1 MHWSPHPFT
10 LRQLQYALAVAQT
23 EGFRKAAEVCHVSQP
38 SLSAQV
44 AQLEDVLGVTLFDR
58 GNGGA
63 RALPGTAQLL
73 ERMRDLLV
81 DAEALQLAA
90 RRLGDPLSGSLR
102 IAVIP
107 TLSPY
112 LVPHAVGP
120 MRKAFAK
127 LQPLWIEQ
135 KTPAIRTGLAEGH
148 LDAALV
154 ALEADYGE
162 VDHEILGTDLFV
174 FAAHKGHPLARKTT
188 PLSLSSLKE
197 EQVLLLEDGHCLRD
211 QALSFCHGLREHD
224 AGVRATSLTTLAQMV
239 AGGLGV
245 TFLPSLALAQE
256 NAHGRL
262 GWRSLAEQS
271 PSRTI
276 GLIWR
281 RRSSWTGPM
290 QEIAT
295 VLRAAFSPLLMPDAG
310 ESPKEK
316 PAR

>member
-38 SLSAQV
+38 SLSTQV
-44 AQLEDVLGVTLFDR
+44 AQLEDVLGVTLFER
-58 GNGGA
+58 GSGGV
-63 RALPGTAQLL
+63 RALPGTQQLL
-73 ERMRDLLV
+73 ERMRNLLV

-90 RRLGDPLSGSLR
+90 RQVSEPLSGSLR
-102 IAVIP
+102 IGVIP

-112 LVPHAVGP
+112 LVPLVVGP
-120 MRKAFAK
+120 MRKAFPK

-148 LDAALV
+148 LNAALV

-162 VDHEILGTDLFV
+162 VDSEILGTDLFV
-174 FAAHKGHPLARKTT
+174 FAAHKGHPLTRKTG
-188 PLSLSSLKE
+188 PISLSSLKE
-197 EQVLLLEDGHCLRD
+197 EQVLLLEEGHCLRD

-239 AGGLGV
+239 AGGAGV
-245 TFLPSLALAQE
+245 TFLPSLALDQE
-256 NAHGRL
+256 NPHGRIA
-262 GWRSLAEQS
+262 WRALAAPA

-276 GLIWR
+276 ALIWR
-281 RRSSWTGPM
+281 RRSAWTGPM
-290 QEIAT
+290 GEVAK
-295 VLRAAFSPLLMPDAG
+295 VLGAAVRPLLTSDGA
-310 ESPKEK
+310 
-316 PAR
+316 